1 MISISTTQ
9 HVNEEREPLFSIDG
23 TEYTIPVEVPPAM
36 GLEAMEKTR
45 TEGEAPATAWIMR
58 ELLGVEG
65 WKALREC
72 KQVNRAQMAAIMQV
86 CRDRVF
92 GGMEEEGK
100 G

>member
-9 HVNEEREPLFSIDG
+9 TVNEAREPLFSIDG
-23 TEYTIPVEVPPAM
+23 TEYTIPVEVPPATS
-36 GLEAMEKTR
+36 LEAIERVR
-45 TEGEAPATAWIMR
+45 TEGEAAATAWIML
-58 ELLGVEG
+58 ELLGPEG

-72 KQVNRAQMAAIMQV
+72 KQINRAQLSAIMEV
-86 CRDRVF
+86 CRTKAY